1 MQCSLS
7 IASVLARVFL
17 ERNWTAS
24 DLCQRYHQL
33 LGRRWRWVR
42 SFVDRLLQHS
52 FGTPRPRH
60 VLVVAFI
67 RRDKGFLRA
76 CSKHDIRISML
87 LGGPPE
93 MRPVE
98 AATAWQ
104 LPAIR
109 TSDELADWIGIRRRE
124 LDWFADRRLLN
135 FRQFRERLGHYHY
148 RVLEKRF
155 GQVRLI
161 ESPMTRLKAIQR
173 RILTGILDGIPP
185 HSAAQGFRSGNS
197 ICTFAKPHVGQ
208 EVVVRLDLRDF
219 FPSISRARVQSL
231 FRTVGYP
238 ELVADLLA
246 GICTTATPYEA
257 WKREDDAETEVLR
270 NARWRYAR
278 PHLPQGAPGSPALA
292 NLCAYRLDCRLS
304 GLAHASGAAYT
315 RYADDLAFSGG
326 ERFRRS
332 ARRFCVHVA
341 AIAMEEGFSIH
352 YRKTRIMH
360 QCTRQHLAG
369 IVVNE
374 TLNIRRQDF
383 DQLKAILTNCVR
395 YGPDGQNRTGH
406 TDFRRHLEGR
416 IAFFHM
422 VNPVKGKR
430 LMELSRQ
437 IKW

>member
-1 MQCSLS
+1 MQSYIS
-7 IASVLARVFL
+7 IARVLARVFL
-17 ERNWTAS
+17 DGNWTS
-24 DLCQRYHQL
+24 QELCERYYGL
-33 LGRRWRWVR
+33 FGRRWRWVR
-42 SFVDRLLQHS
+42 PFVDRLLKHS

-60 VLVVAFI
+60 VSVVGFI
-67 RRDKGFLRA
+67 RSDRGFIKA
-76 CSKHDIRISML
+76 CSKHDLIVSNWL
-87 LGGPPE
+87 VGKPE
-93 MRPVE
+93 MCPVE

-104 LPAIR
+104 LPAIC
-109 TSDELADWIGIRRRE
+109 TPNELADWIGIRRRE
-124 LDWFADRRLLN
+124 LDWFADIRLLN
-135 FRQFRERLGHYHY
+135 YKRYLERLSHY
-148 RVLEKRF
+148 RYRILEKRF

-161 ESPMTRLKAIQR
+161 ESPKTRLKAIQR

-185 HSAAQGFRSGNS
+185 HSAAQGFRSGTS
-197 ICTFAKPHVGQ
+197 ICTFAMPHVGQ

-219 FPSISRARVQSL
+219 FPSISRARIQSL

-257 WKREDDAETEVLR
+257 WKRGGDAETEEMR

-304 GLAHASGAAYT
+304 ALADASGAVYT

-326 ERFRRS
+326 LRFRRS

-341 AIAMEEGFSIH
+341 AIAMEEDFAVH

-360 QCTRQHLAG
+360 QSTRQHLAG

-383 DQLKAILTNCVR
+383 DQLKAMLTNCVR
-395 YGPDGQNRTGH
+395 FGPHGQNRTGH

-416 IAFFHM
+416 IAFVHM

-437 IKW
+437 IRW